1 MTWFRLIVTAIGVVS
16 VSTLAGLRAQ
26 TTTRPVPVAG
36 SATAIADEYV
46 SAYVRAFP
54 DTAAVQGL
62 PGADHGRFQDRS
74 TNAVKEWAREQD
86 AFLVRLQ
93 ALAEPPASDVAS
105 WVVYGQLKE
114 RLEADRGLRVCRFEL
129 WSVNQMDGWQIR
141 LPRVMEQQPLATA
154 DEQQAAVRRWRAFPQ
169 YVDVEI
175 QNLQEGLRLGYSAP
189 RRIAQLVVTQLDQL
203 LAAPV
208 EQSPFF
214 PAAARDKSPE
224 LDATWRAMVA
234 ETINPAIKRYRD
246 HLATTYA
253 QKARVALGVSA
264 NPDGRAC
271 YDASFRSYTTLTRTA
286 RETSDRGAE
295 RVRQFH
301 QEAKQIARQ
310 RFGTDDLDALARRI
324 QADRSRHFSSRDEM
338 LTFARDAVA
347 RGEKA
352 VPQLFG
358 RMPRATV
365 RVEPYPAYM
374 EATASDSYQAAPPD
388 GSRPGIYRI
397 NLRSPKEQLK
407 ADQERTSFHET
418 FPGHHLQVGL
428 ATELPSAHLVGRL
441 TGNSA
446 FGEGWARYA
455 ENIAEELG
463 LYTEEYARISR
474 RRWPGRGMVV
484 DPGIHL
490 FGWTRERAVAYMIEG
505 GQKRDDAEL
514 LVDRIMVWPA
524 QLTAYDTGGLE
535 FEALRSAGR
544 AALNDR
550 FDIKAFHDAVLSVG
564 RVPFPMLRTVVN
576 EWVSSRRSG
585 RTLAFPF

>member
-1 MTWFRLIVTAIGVVS
+1 
-16 VSTLAGLRAQ
+16 
-26 TTTRPVPVAG
+26 
-36 SATAIADEYV
+36 
-46 SAYVRAFP
+46 
-54 DTAAVQGL
+54 
-62 PGADHGRFQDRS
+62 
-74 TNAVKEWAREQD
+74 
-86 AFLVRLQ
+86 
-93 ALAEPPASDVAS
+93 
-105 WVVYGQLKE
+105 
-114 RLEADRGLRVCRFEL
+114 LEADRELRVCRFEL

-141 LPRVMEQQPLATA
+141 LPRVVERQPLGTA

-169 YVDVEI
+169 YIDVEI

-189 RRIAQLVVTQLDQL
+189 RRIAQLVVTQLDEI

-214 PAAARDKSPE
+214 PAAASNGSPG
-224 LDATWRAMVA
+224 LGDTWRAMVA
-234 ETINPAIKRYRD
+234 ETIHPAIKRYRD
-246 HLATTYA
+246 YLATTYA
-253 QKARVALGVSA
+253 EKARGALGVSA

-271 YDASFRSYTTLTRTA
+271 YDASFRSYTTLMRTA
-286 RETSDRGAE
+286 QETSDRGAA
-295 RVRQFH
+295 RVSQFN
-301 QEAKQIARQ
+301 QEARQIARE
-310 RFGTDDLDALARRI
+310 RFGTDDLDALAQRI

-338 LTFARDAVA
+338 LTFANDAVGRA
-347 RGEKA
+347 EKA
-352 VPQLFG
+352 VPRLFG

-388 GSRPGIYRI
+388 GSRPGTYRI
-397 NLRSPKEQLK
+397 NLRSPEQQLR

-418 FPGHHLQVGL
+418 FPGHHLQVSI
-428 ATELPSAHLVGRL
+428 ANELPSAHLVGRL

-490 FGWTRERAVAYMIEG
+490 FGWTRERAVAYMMEG
-505 GQKRDDAEL
+505 GRERDNAEL
-514 LVDRIMVWPA
+514 LVDRIMVLPA

-535 FEALRSAGR
+535 FEALRSASR
-544 AALNDR
+544 VALSDR
-550 FDIKAFHDAVLSVG
+550 FDVKGFHDAVLSVG
-564 RVPFPMLRTVVN
+564 RVPFPMLRRVVN
-576 EWVSSRRSG
+576 QWVSSQRGGERR
-585 RTLAFPF
+585 